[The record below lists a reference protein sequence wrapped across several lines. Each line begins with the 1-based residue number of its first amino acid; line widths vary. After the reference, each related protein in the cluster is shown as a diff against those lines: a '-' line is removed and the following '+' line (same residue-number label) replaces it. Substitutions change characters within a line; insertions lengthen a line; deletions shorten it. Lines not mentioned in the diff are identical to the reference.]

1 MAAYIYHLKNKYM
14 RKFFIIAMVLLVA
27 SLKLD
32 AQSIT
37 PDEAAKHIGDTVT
50 VCGKIFGGKYF
61 DRSDKK
67 ITLLNMGAAFP
78 KSPLTIVIEEE
89 NRKNF
94 TSAPEDFYSGKEV
107 CIKGIVKEFKGKPQI
122 FVIKEA
128 EILVK

>member
-1 MAAYIYHLKNKYM
+1 MLVFCRY
-14 RKFFIIAMVLLVA
+14 LLHKTSEVFE
-27 SLKLD
+27 
-32 AQSIT
+32 T
-37 PDEAAKHIGDTVT
+37 
-50 VCGKIFGGKYF
+50 
-61 DRSDKK
+61 SDVY
-67 ITLLNMGAAFP
+67 T
-78 KSPLTIVIEEE
+78 E